1 MELGKRDFRSWVF
14 FSLHCGRNRRQHIS
28 LFWIRMLPSPH
39 SAIHKGKY
47 VCVSVSGP
55 LRALT
60 SSWWVYLTLPRNI
73 WDVSVAISEV
83 KCGNMSRGRGKLD
96 VFSFYELPVRGLT
109 LKICRERKK
118 LTTYLDVEE
127 IPSQYAFPAWTSIQ
141 LLCIL
146 KYCMRMPIQFPL
158 WWHT

>member
-14 FSLHCGRNRRQHIS
+14 FPLRCGRNRRQHIS
-28 LFWIRMLPSPH
+28 LFWIYMLPSPP

-55 LRALT
+55 LWALT

-96 VFSFYELPVRGLT
+96 VSSFYELPVGGLT
-109 LKICRERKK
+109 LLICRQRKK
-118 LTTYLDVEE
+118 LCIPRRRRNTFTICISCMKEYSIIVYPQILHVHAYSISFVVTY
-127 IPSQYAFPAWTSIQ
+127 
-141 LLCIL
+141 
-146 KYCMRMPIQFPL
+146 
-158 WWHT
+158 